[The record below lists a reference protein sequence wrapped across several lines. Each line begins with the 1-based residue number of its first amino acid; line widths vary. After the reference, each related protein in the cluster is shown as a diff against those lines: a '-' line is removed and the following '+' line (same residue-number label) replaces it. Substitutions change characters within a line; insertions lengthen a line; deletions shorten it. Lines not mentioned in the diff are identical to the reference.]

1 MTRLQQRRQLA
12 AARPKGTSRDQG
24 SSRQTCQGQGRWQS
38 GPCGFVDFET
48 VRWKFSGMKRRTKSR
63 ASVGGR
69 KGGKANRVSG
79 VSPGRARATGG
90 GSDEMDQATYPDS
103 ALLV

>member
-1 MTRLQQRRQLA
+1 
-12 AARPKGTSRDQG
+12 
-24 SSRQTCQGQGRWQS
+24 
-38 GPCGFVDFET
+38 
-48 VRWKFSGMKRRTKSR
+48 MKRRTKSR

-90 GSDEMDQATYPDS
+90 GSDEMDQATYPDA